1 MKSFQKK
8 KQEELYSKMM
18 GELATERQKREAIK
32 VKGGC
37 VCNKYKLK
45 KRWDGLHLSERTI
58 HEPSCPLHRWWMTED
73 NLRSIERDGS

>member
-1 MKSFQKK
+1 MTYCFKTGKIVYPTRADASVVV
-8 KQEELYSKMM
+8 
-18 GELATERQKREAIK
+18 RRI
-32 VKGGC
+32 
-37 VCNKYKLK
+37 K